1 MIIKVLHV
9 IRSIEPTT
17 GGPSFAVKQM
27 ARSLAVDGVSV
38 DIATTIYSN
47 KATEGVS
54 SMVPTVESGIRCFCF
69 PRLMDDTWSFLRKLW
84 EWLKDNIRNYDVLH
98 ISGVFTF
105 SVMVTAQEEK
115 K

>member
-27 ARSLAVDGVSV
+27 ARSFA
-38 DIATTIYSN
+38 
-47 KATEGVS
+47 
-54 SMVPTVESGIRCFCF
+54 VESGIRCFF
-69 PRLMDDTWSFLRKLW
+69 PPRLMEDTWSFSWKLS
-84 EWLKDNIRNYDVLH
+84 EWLKDNMSSYYVLH

>member
-17 GGPSFAVKQM
+17 GGPSFTVKQM

-47 KATEGVS
+47 KATERLS

-69 PRLMDDTWSFLRKLW
+69 PRLMDDIWSFSRKLW
-84 EWLKDNIRNYDVLH
+84 EWLKDNISNYDVLH

-105 SVMVTAQEEK
+105 PVMVTAQEVK

>member
-1 MIIKVLHV
+1 LIIKVLHV

-17 GGPSFAVKQM
+17 GGTSFAVKQM

-54 SMVPTVESGIRCFCF
+54 SMVPTDESGIRCFCF
-69 PRLMDDTWSFLRKLW
+69 PRLIDDTWIFLWKLW
-84 EWLKDNIRNYDVLH
+84 ECSKDNIRNYDVLH

-105 SVMVTAQEEK
+105 PVMVTAQEK
-115 K
+115 KK